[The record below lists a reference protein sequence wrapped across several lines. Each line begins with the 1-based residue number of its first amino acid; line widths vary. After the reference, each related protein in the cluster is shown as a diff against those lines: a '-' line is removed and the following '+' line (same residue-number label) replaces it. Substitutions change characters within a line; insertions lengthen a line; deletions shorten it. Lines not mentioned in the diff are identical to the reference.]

1 MNAADC
7 ASRYW
12 NVVIKNGGRNVAKG
26 IHANPEISV
35 PSDIL
40 AVANGQLDPAKAFM
54 QGKAQVK
61 GNLTDTIQLI
71 QLFRL
76 KEPA

>member
-1 MNAADC
+1 
-7 ASRYW
+7 
-12 NVVIKNGGRNVAKG
+12 
-26 IHANPEISV
+26 
-35 PSDIL
+35 L
-40 AVANGQLDPAKAFM
+40 ARQTVFRQRPPAKAFM

-61 GNLTDTIQLI
+61 GNLTEAIQLI